1 MILMIIT
8 MNVMLLLTNYFT
20 ELRKQKV
27 NICPPSHLDGSST
40 EREEEKAKTTREL
53 KFYSILDVGA
63 P

>member
-1 MILMIIT
+1 
-8 MNVMLLLTNYFT
+8 MNATLLLTNYFT
-20 ELRKQKV
+20 ELRKPKV

-53 KFYSILDVGA
+53 ESYSILDVGA